1 MEIKTTE
8 ELRVLSEE
16 SLLDVWKCIADKK
29 WVAVDDLI
37 KRFIEVE
44 NQRITDNNDYI
55 SIPMKDWLAF
65 RNDINQKTRRRR

>member
-29 WVAVDDLI
+29 WVAVDNLI
-37 KRFIEVE
+37 
-44 NQRITDNNDYI
+44 QRLIGA
-55 SIPMKDWLAF
+55 SML
-65 RNDINQKTRRRR
+65 DICRIIKELKKGEEDKEEK